1 MKPIVTL
8 TMNSSVDI
16 MWEVD
21 KVVTTEKLRAS
32 PGRADPGGGGLN
44 ASRVIKALDGTTIA
58 VMTAGWFTGHFLREL
73 VDAHSLLTRIIPIGG
88 PTRASATIFDRS
100 SGEEI
105 RVTPP
110 GPELS
115 EAEWSACLNALF
127 EFDTDYII
135 ATGSLPRGVPVDFY
149 RRLASKAQARG
160 IRVVLDTSGPALL
173 EALRAG
179 VYLVKPNLGELEQLV
194 GREIPT
200 QADQEEACRQILE
213 DGGAEI
219 VALTLGS
226 RGALL
231 VWKSGSKYLACP
243 KVEVK
248 SAVGA
253 GDSFTA
259 ALTLG
264 LAQGRPLEE
273 AFALGLATGS
283 AAVMTPGTELC
294 HREDVERLYRAI
306 TGQDLAPLAGQAAIE
321 VQ

>member
-32 PGRADPGGGGLN
+32 RGRPDPGGGGLN
-44 ASRVIKALDGTTIA
+44 ASRVIKAMGGTTIA

-73 VDAHSLLTRIIPIGG
+73 VEAHGLLTRIIPISK
-88 PTRASATIFDRS
+88 PTRTSTTIFDRS

-135 ATGSLPRGVPVDFY
+135 ATGSLPQGVPVDFY

-179 VYLVKPNLGELEQLV
+179 VYLVKPNLGELEQLA
-194 GREIPT
+194 GREIAT
-200 QADQEEACRQILE
+200 QADQEEACRQILQ

-306 TGQDLAPLAGQAAIE
+306 TGQDLAPLAGQGVI
-321 VQ
+321 